1 MNFAQINIKMLEMCK
16 FMHFNRMNEA
26 RAGFHPKE
34 TGRRKIK
41 GMTMKKVAIVG
52 WSGYSGLELARLALR
67 HPQMELAAC
76 FSRNQETHLPSLL
89 PGAPS
94 VQILSTEELSQ
105 RADQFDTIFFATPT
119 EASLELIPHITSSTA
134 RIIDLS
140 GGFRCKK
147 DVVYG
152 LQPFCNSKAQF
163 IANPGCYVTSV
174 LMALVPLVKASL
186 IDTTRIV
193 IDAKSGSSGAG
204 KSLRS
209 DLLFC
214 EVEGNC
220 LPYKVAQH
228 QHLPEILYY
237 MEEFAGLT
245 ANVLFTPHLMP
256 FKRGIISSIYAQT
269 KGSESDLTQVYSE
282 AYKDYPLVSTQSLSE
297 GSNLLLLSKVVG
309 TPRTHISFKV
319 VDGELYLFSCIDNL
333 LKGAASQAIE
343 NWNVQNDLPPQY
355 GLEVYQ

>member
-1 MNFAQINIKMLEMCK
+1 
-16 FMHFNRMNEA
+16 
-26 RAGFHPKE
+26 
-34 TGRRKIK
+34 
-41 GMTMKKVAIVG
+41 MKKVAIVG
-52 WSGYSGLELARLALR
+52 WSGYSGLELAQLALR

-76 FSRNQETHLPSLL
+76 FSRSQETQLNQLL
-89 PGAPS
+89 PGAPLVPVFS
-94 VQILSTEELSQ
+94 NEELAT
-105 RADQFDTIFFATPT
+105 RADGFDTVFFATPT
-119 EASLELIPHITSSTA
+119 EASLELIPQITSSEV

-140 GGFRCKK
+140 GGFRCQK

-152 LQPFCNSKAQF
+152 LQPFNPSKAQF
-163 IANPGCYVTSV
+163 IANPGCYVTSI
-174 LMALVPLVKASL
+174 LMALVPLMRASL
-186 IDTTRIV
+186 IEPSRIV

-237 MEEFAGLT
+237 MDEFAGQ
-245 ANVLFTPHLMP
+245 AAKVLFTPHLMP

-282 AYKDYPLVSTQSLSE
+282 AYKDYPLVSFQPLSD
-297 GSNLLLLSKVVG
+297 GADLLALSKVVG
-309 TPRTHISFKV
+309 TPRTHISYKV
-319 VDGELYLFSCIDNL
+319 VDGDLYLFSCIDNL

-343 NWNVQNDLPPQY
+343 NWNVQNNLPPQY
-355 GLEVYQ
+355 GLEVFQ